1 MGAAAAGMA
10 GNAAGTA
17 QAAAG
22 APVQEKAGNT
32 YNFYQTNNSPK
43 ALSRLD
49 IYRQSKNALRHAA
62 SVGR

>member
-22 APVQEKAGNT
+22 APVQEKAGNS
-32 YNFYQTNNSPK
+32 YKFYQTHTSPK
-43 ALSRLD
+43 AMSRLD